1 MDAETQRR
9 LNQINRDFYRVTAA
23 DFDATRQ
30 RAWDGWERMLGAVD
44 TPLASA
50 LDIGCG
56 NGRLARFLAAR
67 QAAGFTYI
75 GMDNNPELL
84 TYARRQAP
92 QVKLKLIE
100 QDVVLG
106 ALPARRAQLVAL
118 FGLLHHV
125 PGAERRRE
133 LLRGAAAC
141 VEPGGWLALA
151 AWRFYEQE
159 RFRRR
164 ILPWPDDFAV
174 ERHDYLLDWR
184 RGERALRYC
193 HYIDDEEHAELV
205 DAAGLKVIDDY
216 RADGGLNRYTVLR
229 RETAERG

>member
-9 LNQINRDFYRVTAA
+9 LNRINRDFYRRTAA

-30 RAWDGWERMLGAVD
+30 QAWPGWERMLAAID
-44 TPLASA
+44 TPVESA

-56 NGRLARFLAAR
+56 NGRLARFLAGR
-67 QAAGFTYI
+67 QAEGFRYI
-75 GMDNNPELL
+75 GVDSNAQLL
-84 TYARRQAP
+84 TYARCQAP
-92 QVKLKLIE
+92 RVKLELIE
-100 QDVVLG
+100 QDVILG
-106 ALPARRAQLVAL
+106 MLPARSAQLVAL

-133 LLRGAAAC
+133 LLRAAAAC

-151 AWRFYEQE
+151 TWRFYERE
-159 RFRRR
+159 RFRKR
-164 ILPWPDDFAV
+164 IVPWPDDFAV

-193 HYIDDEEHAELV
+193 HYIDDEEHAQLIE
-205 DAAGLKVIDDY
+205 AAGLPVIDDY
-216 RADGGLNRYTVLR
+216 RADGGLNRYTLLR
-229 RETAERG
+229 RERAERD